1 MSLWPAV
8 VLHGPNGMARKQ
20 PPPGAGGRMVA
31 GHVPVTLGSTGS
43 RRAEVDG
50 FLVSWVRFPP
60 LTTLPLHTHERATVA
75 VILNGSFDG
84 LMRNASHPCPV
95 STCLTEPPGE
105 PHGNVFEG
113 AGADVLTIQPDPDRL
128 ELLEP
133 FAGVLGEVNR
143 LRDPV
148 VASVARRAAGELR
161 VPDSVTPL
169 AVEGLVLELLSL
181 TARLRKTNAL
191 GAERRPPH
199 WLGEARALLHDRY
212 RENLRLADIAGAV
225 GVHPVHLA
233 RVFRLRYG
241 TPVGSYARGLRLSW
255 AAGRLRDSDD
265 AIARIALEAGFFDQS
280 HFTRAFKQFFGV
292 TPLAYRRDT
301 RR

>member
-1 MSLWPAV
+1 
-8 VLHGPNGMARKQ
+8 MARKQ
-20 PPPGAGGRMVA
+20 PPPGAEGKMAA

-43 RRAEVDG
+43 HRAEVDG

-84 LMRNASHPCPV
+84 RMRNASRPCPV

-133 FAGVLGEVNR
+133 FAGVLGEVNH

-161 VPDSVTPL
+161 APDSITPL
-169 AVEGLVLELLSL
+169 AVEGLVLELLAL
-181 TARLRKTNAL
+181 TARLQKTNAL
-191 GAERRPPH
+191 RAERRPPH
-199 WLGEARALLHDRY
+199 WLSEARALLHDRY

-255 AAGRLRDSDD
+255 AAGRLRDSGDS
-265 AIARIALEAGFFDQS
+265 IAQIALAAGFFDQS
-280 HFTRAFKQFFGV
+280 HFTRSFKRQFGL
-292 TPLAYRRDT
+292 TPLAYRKAA